1 MGRQRRGEHT
11 VTEENRTRCLLTN
24 HENQPLELH
33 LPDGVLVIG
42 PRAEHEI
49 GEADLATPQV
59 RALARARIVTSRMVA
74 PAAARAE
81 TPKAEAPKRTQTK
94 PKTTD
99 KEA

>member
-1 MGRQRRGEHT
+1 MISGREPRR

-33 LPDGVLVIG
+33 LPSGVVVIG
-42 PRAEHEI
+42 PRAEREI
-49 GEADLATPQV
+49 CEADLASPQV

-74 PAAARAE
+74 PAAAKAE
-81 TPKAEAPKRTQTK
+81 APKAEAPKLQTK